1 MEEDNDLLQSKEDLI
16 NLASLIE
23 AEAKDNF
30 EKDIISSVFI
40 IELKKI

>member
-1 MEEDNDLLQSKEDLI
+1 MKKMDKVVSVWKNDSELFQSKEDLI

-30 EKDIISSVFI
+30 ENIP
-40 IELKKI
+40 